1 MSIRIALMATALAF
15 PASAGAAT
23 VEVEILGS
31 AYKPDSVTVT
41 AGDTVNWTNKDPVL
55 HTVTSDNGAF
65 QSSGDLGMSQ
75 THPVTF
81 VTPGTYAY
89 HCVYHS
95 YTMKGTVT
103 VLAPGQ
109 PVPPPPPE
117 LRVGD
122 RRLREGDGGFRR
134 AVFVLRLSQASS
146 TPVEVMFATA
156 NGTARRRSDYRARAG
171 TVTFAPGETV
181 KQVVVRVVADLRDE
195 RRETFWLLLRNPT
208 GATLVDQRGR
218 GLIIDDD

>member
-1 MSIRIALMATALAF
+1 VSIRIALVATALAF

-23 VEVEILGS
+23 VDADIKDFEYQP
-31 AYKPDSVTVT
+31 ASVTIAVN
-41 AGDTVNWTNKDPVL
+41 DTVRWTNRGAFT
-55 HTVTSDNGAF
+55 HTVTSDTPGQF
-65 QSSGDLGMSQ
+65 GSGDLTTNAEFS
-75 THPVTF
+75 HTF
-81 VTPGTYAY
+81 MTPGTYSY
-89 HCVYHS
+89 HCVHHP
-95 YTMKGTVT
+95 TMTGTVT
-103 VLAPGQ
+103 VVAHGTPL
-109 PVPPPPPE
+109 PPPE

-171 TVTFAPGETV
+171 RLTFAPGETV
-181 KQVVVRVVADLRDE
+181 KQVVVRVVADRRDE

-208 GATLVDQRGR
+208 GATLVDHRGR

>member
-1 MSIRIALMATALAF
+1 MSIRIALVATALAF
-15 PASAGAAT
+15 PASAGTAT
-23 VEVEILGS
+23 VDVDVKDFEYQP
-31 AYKPDSVTVT
+31 ASVTIAVN
-41 AGDTVNWTNKDPVL
+41 DTVRWTNRGAFV
-55 HTVTSDNGAF
+55 HTVTSDTPGQF
-65 QSSGDLGMSQ
+65 SSGDLTTNAEFPQ
-75 THPVTF
+75 TF
-81 VTPGTYAY
+81 MTPGTYPY

-95 YTMKGTVT
+95 LTMKGTVT

-109 PVPPPPPE
+109 PAPPPE

-134 AVFVLRLSQASS
+134 AVFVVRLSQASS

-181 KQVVVRVVADLRDE
+181 KQVVVRVVADRRDE
-195 RRETFWLLLRNPT
+195 RRETFWLVLRNAA